1 MGENEKIQCMSAQA
15 DLSDDIQQEETEPED
30 ILQKIDLS
38 GIDDWDPKIQ
48 QELGDLIHEYSC
60 IFS

>member
-1 MGENEKIQCMSAQA
+1 MGEDEKIQCMSVQA
-15 DLSDDIQQEETEPED
+15 DLSEGTSQRVTEFED

-38 GIDDWDPKIQ
+38 GIDKLDSKMQ
-48 QELGDLIHEYSC
+48 QEAWDFICEYAC